1 MAKITMLKKIFALSL
16 VSFLTIA
23 EVSFADELPILSGVG
38 GNFTAINTDGNEIN
52 FDSFKGKVVLLAF
65 GYTNCA
71 DICPF
76 TLGYLKMIYKILSPE
91 EQQDVRVIFTTVN
104 PEYDTPEHLKAFLE
118 YFNKDFIGLTGTR
131 EQVDRVVSRYQV
143 EYQAI
148 STPEGVETKNVRRI
162 NQKKIESGKVDKT
175 TLFNHSVMIYLIDS
189 QGKTRS
195 IDYTGT
201 PGDELVTKIRQLINE
216 KQTSD

>member
-1 MAKITMLKKIFALSL
+1 MLKKIFTLSL
-16 VSFLTIA
+16 LCLLTAANITYA
-23 EVSFADELPILSGVG
+23 NELPIFSGVG
-38 GNFTAINTDGNEIN
+38 GNFTAINTDGNVIE

-91 EQQDVRVIFTTVN
+91 EQQGVQVIFTTVN
-104 PEYDTPEHLKAFLE
+104 PEYDTPEHLKAFLK
-118 YFNKDFIGLTGTR
+118 YFNKDFVGLTGTR
-131 EQVDRVVSRYQV
+131 KQVDNIVSLF
-143 EYQAI
+143 QAKYHPI
-148 STPEGVETKNVRRI
+148 STSGSVETKNIRRI
-162 NQKKIESGKVDKT
+162 NEKEVASGKTDKT
-175 TLFNHSVMIYLIDS
+175 TLYNHSVMIYLIDK

-201 PGDELVTKIRQLINE
+201 PGDEFVTKIRQLISE
-216 KQTSD
+216 KESS

>member
-1 MAKITMLKKIFALSL
+1 MLKKIFVVCLL
-16 VSFLTIA
+16 SFLTVA
-23 EVSFADELPILSGVG
+23 NVTLADELPVLSGVG
-38 GNFTAINTDGNEIN
+38 GNFTAINTDGKEIE

-76 TLGYLKMIYKILSPE
+76 TLGYLKMVYKILSPE
-91 EQQDVRVIFTTVN
+91 EQQDVRVIFTTIN

-131 EQVDRVVSRYQV
+131 EQVDRVVSLFQAQ
-143 EYQAI
+143 YQAI
-148 STPEGVETKNVRRI
+148 STPDGVETKNVRRI
-162 NQKKIESGKVDKT
+162 NQKEVESDKTDKT
-175 TLFNHSVMIYLIDS
+175 TLFNHSVMIYLIDK

-201 PGDELVTKIRQLINE
+201 PGDEFVVKIRQLINE
-216 KQTSD
+216 KQASQIEG

>member
-1 MAKITMLKKIFALSL
+1 MLKIILALSL
-16 VSFLTIA
+16 AGFLTVANITYA
-23 EVSFADELPILSGVG
+23 EELPVLSGVG
-38 GNFTAINTDGNEIN
+38 GNFTAVDTNGKEIE

-76 TLGYLKMIYKILSPE
+76 TLGYLKMVYNRLSPE
-91 EQQDVRVIFTTVN
+91 EQQDVRVIFSTVN

-131 EQVDRVVSRYQV
+131 KQVDRIVSLFQAQYH
-143 EYQAI
+143 AI
-148 STPEGVETKNVRRI
+148 SASQGVETKHIRRI
-162 NQKKIESGKVDKT
+162 NQKKVEPGKTDKT
-175 TLFNHSVMIYLIDS
+175 TLYNHSVMIYLIDK

-201 PGDELVTKIRQLINE
+201 PGDELIIKIQQLINE
-216 KQTSD
+216 Q

>member
-1 MAKITMLKKIFALSL
+1 MLKKIFVLSL
-16 VSFLTIA
+16 LSFLTVANI
-23 EVSFADELPILSGVG
+23 SFAEELPILSGVG
-38 GNFTAINTDGNEIN
+38 GNFTAINTDGNEIE

-76 TLGYLKMIYKILSPE
+76 TLGYLKMVYNILTPD
-91 EQQDVRVIFTTVN
+91 EQQDVRVVFSTVD
-104 PEYDTPEHLKAFLE
+104 PEYDTPEHLKEFLE

-131 EQVDRVVSRYQV
+131 AQVDRVVSLFQAQ
-143 EYQAI
+143 YQAI
-148 STPEGVETKNVRRI
+148 STSQGVETKHVRRI
-162 NQKKIESGKVDKT
+162 NQKEVESGKTDKT
-175 TLFNHSVMIYLIDS
+175 TLYNHSVMIYIIDK

-201 PGDELVTKIRQLINE
+201 PGDELVIKIRQLINE
-216 KQTSD
+216 KQAS

>member
-1 MAKITMLKKIFALSL
+1 MLKIIFALSL
-16 VSFLTIA
+16 VSFLTSANVAFA
-23 EVSFADELPILSGVG
+23 EELPILSGVG
-38 GNFTAINTDGNEIN
+38 GNFTAINTDGKEIE

-76 TLGYLKMIYKILSPE
+76 TLGYLKMVYKILSPE

-131 EQVDRVVSRYQV
+131 EQVDRVVSLFQAQ
-143 EYQAI
+143 YQAI
-148 STPEGVETKNVRRI
+148 STPQGVETKHVRRI
-162 NQKKIESGKVDKT
+162 NQKEVESDKTDKT
-175 TLFNHSVMIYLIDS
+175 TLFNHSVMIYLIDK

-201 PGDELVTKIRQLINE
+201 PGDEFVTKIRQLINE
-216 KQTSD
+216 KQVSQIEG

>member
-1 MAKITMLKKIFALSL
+1 MLKIILVLSL
-16 VSFLTIA
+16 ISLLTVS
-23 EVSFADELPILSGVG
+23 EVTCAKELPILSGVG
-38 GNFTAINTDGNEIN
+38 GNFTAINTDGNEIE

-76 TLGYLKMIYKILSPE
+76 TLGYLKMVYNILTPD
-91 EQQDVRVIFTTVN
+91 EQQDVRVVFSTVD
-104 PEYDTPEHLKAFLE
+104 PEYDTPEHLKEFLE

-131 EQVDRVVSRYQV
+131 AQVDRVVSLFQAQ
-143 EYQAI
+143 YQAI
-148 STPEGVETKNVRRI
+148 STSQGVETKHVRRI
-162 NQKKIESGKVDKT
+162 NQKEVESGKTDKT
-175 TLFNHSVMIYLIDS
+175 TLYNHSVMIYIIDK

-201 PGDELVTKIRQLINE
+201 PGDELVIKIRQLINE
-216 KQTSD
+216 KQAS

>member
-1 MAKITMLKKIFALSL
+1 MAKITMLKKIFALCL
-16 VSFLTIA
+16 VSLLAVADVT
-23 EVSFADELPILSGVG
+23 FADELPILSGVG
-38 GNFTAINTDGNEIN
+38 GNFTAVNTDGNEIE

-104 PEYDTPEHLKAFLE
+104 PEYDTPEHLKAFLK

-131 EQVDRVVSRYQV
+131 EQVDRIVSLYQAQ
-143 EYQAI
+143 YQAI

-162 NQKKIESGKVDKT
+162 NQKEVEPGKTDKT
-175 TLFNHSVMIYLIDS
+175 TLYNHSVTIYLIDR
-189 QGKTRS
+189 QGRTRS
-195 IDYTGT
+195 IEYTGT
-201 PGDELVTKIRQLINE
+201 PGDEFVIKIRQLIDE
-216 KQTSD
+216 KQTS